1 MNSRVS
7 VRLCAWAAMVVAG
20 ACKENPTA
28 SLAGAPS
35 QVVVNPAAV
44 KLAAGDS
51 TNLSVKVLDQTG
63 TPLQG
68 SVQATSVDPTKATVG
83 VAGDAL
89 PDPTHTT
96 TVLRVH
102 AIAVGT
108 TYVRVTGLGLTD
120 SAKVQVQ

>member
-1 MNSRVS
+1 MNSRVF
-7 VRLCAWAAMVVAG
+7 VRVCALAALVAG

-51 TNLSVKVLDQTG
+51 ANLAVMILDQTG

-68 SVQATSVDPTKATVG
+68 AVQATSTTPTVATVG
-83 VAGDAL
+83 VATDAL

-96 TVLRVH
+96 TVLRVR
-102 AIAVGT
+102 ALTVGT
-108 TYVRVTGLGLTD
+108 SYVRVSGLGLTD

>member
-68 SVQATSVDPTKATVG
+68 SVQAASVDPTKAAVG
-83 VAGDAL
+83 AAGDA
-89 PDPTHTT
+89 PPGPTPTT
-96 TVLRVH
+96 ALLRGD
-102 AIAVGT
+102 AIRVGT
-108 TYVRVTGLGLTD
+108 TDRRVDGL
-120 SAKVQVQ
+120 

>member
-51 TNLSVKVLDQTG
+51 TNLSGKVLDQTG

-68 SVQATSVDPTKATVG
+68 SGQATSVDPTKATVG

-89 PDPTHTT
+89 PDPTDTT
-96 TVLRVH
+96 TALRGSAVAVGETYVLRTG
-102 AIAVGT
+102 VG
-108 TYVRVTGLGLTD
+108 
-120 SAKVQVQ
+120 